1 MNVVRANLT
10 RNVTTTEPGH
20 LTRLLHAAGAGD
32 QAAWGRLVDLVSPEM
47 KPLASDDRA
56 EGQTAAATSLMHE
69 CYLRL
74 SRASAIPRSHDHL
87 LALAVR
93 ILRQV
98 LVDHAHERL
107 AITRAGDEATMQIDP
122 VDERKFEQLADI
134 DDALCSLAAHQPR
147 QAQVFECRYFGGLSD
162 DETAVALSLSARTVR
177 RDWNAARAWL
187 GQALN
192 AVHRSH

>member
-1 MNVVRANLT
+1 MNAALA

-20 LTRLLHAAGAGD
+20 ITRLLHAAGAGD
-32 QAAWGRLVDLVSPEM
+32 HAAWGRLVDLVYPEM
-47 KPLASDDRA
+47 KPFAPEDPAGD
-56 EGQTAAATSLMHE
+56 QTTGATSLMHE
-69 CYLRL
+69 CYRRM
-74 SRASAIPRSHDHL
+74 SHASAIPRGKDHL

-93 ILRQV
+93 IMRQV
-98 LVDHAHERL
+98 LVDHARERL
-107 AITRAGDEATMQIDP
+107 VVARGDSEASLPIDP
-122 VDERKFEQLADI
+122 VDEAKFEQLAGI
-134 DDALCSLAAHQPR
+134 DDALCSLAAYQPR

-162 DETAVALSLSARTVR
+162 DETALALSLSARTVR